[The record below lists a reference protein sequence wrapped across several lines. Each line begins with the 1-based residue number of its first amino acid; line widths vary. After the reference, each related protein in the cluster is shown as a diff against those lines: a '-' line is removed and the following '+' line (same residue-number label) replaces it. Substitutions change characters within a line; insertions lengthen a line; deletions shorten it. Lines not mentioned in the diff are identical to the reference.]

1 MAKRL
6 GKRKVD
12 SECRV
17 FNQKWT
23 SDYFFVQCK
32 EVAVCLICQET
43 VPVFKEYNLCRH
55 YETRH
60 REKYASLQGQMRAD
74 KVLKLK
80 SVLSAQQNT
89 CVRKTQLNQSSVRAK
104 FINAVAEEVCPDKKD
119 VLNAVSLSASTVT
132 RRIEEMGDNVYA
144 QLQEKVKEFEF
155 FALALDESND
165 VQDTA
170 QLLIFLRGVNS
181 NFEVS
186 EELAALQSLKGTTT
200 EQDIFGK
207 VCQTMGE
214 LGLDWS
220 KLASI
225 TTDGVP
231 SMVGASR
238 RLIGRMNKEMEER
251 GLTPPL
257 QVHCLIHQQALCCKV
272 LKWES
277 VMKVVVSCINF
288 ISANGLKHQQFQA
301 FLAELEP
308 AHRDVLYHTEVQW
321 LSRGRV
327 LRRFYELLPEINTF
341 LLMKGKTV
349 PELIDAEWKWD
360 LAFLTDVT
368 EMLNSLNLHLQG
380 KGKLIC
386 DMYSHI
392 KAFEVKIALLVGQVQ
407 KQDFTHLPVTKS
419 LSAEKPVA
427 PFPAEKSVEALEMLK
442 AEFDVRFREIHVHA
456 KEIRLFQ
463 NPFAADIEKAPPS
476 YQFELAELQ
485 NCDVLK
491 DAFKPNGLIESY
503 ASLPNETYPNIKRQA
518 IKMSTLFGST
528 YI

>member
-1 MAKRL
+1 MAKLL
-6 GKRKVD
+6 GKRKFD

-43 VPVFKEYNLCRH
+43 VAVFKEYNLRRH

-60 REKYASLQGQMRAD
+60 REKYASSQGQMRPDSSFFRAGFQ
-74 KVLKLK
+74 VAKLIATNGRPFNDGEFVK
-80 SVLSAQQNT
+80 KCMN
-89 CVRKTQLNQSSVRAK
+89 
-104 FINAVAEEVCPDKKD
+104 KD
-119 VLNAVSLSASTVT
+119 VLDVVSLSASTVT

-144 QLQEKVKEFEF
+144 QLQEKVKELDV

-170 QLLIFLRGVNS
+170 QLLIFLRRVSS

-200 EQDIFGK
+200 GEDIFGK
-207 VCQTMGE
+207 VCQTMGD

-225 TTDGVP
+225 TTDGAP

-238 RLIGRMNKEMEER
+238 GLIGHMNKEMEER
-251 GLTPPL
+251 
-257 QVHCLIHQQALCCKV
+257 ALCCKV
-272 LKWES
+272 LNWES
-277 VMKVVVSCINF
+277 VMKVVLSCINF
-288 ISANGLKHQQFQA
+288 IRANGLKHRHFQA
-301 FLAELEP
+301 FLAELES
-308 AHRDVLYHTEVQW
+308 AHGGVLYHTEVRW

-327 LRRFYELLPEINTF
+327 LRRFYELLPEINAF
-341 LLMKGKTV
+341 LLTKGKTV

-360 LAFLTDVT
+360 LAFLTD
-368 EMLNSLNLHLQG
+368 LQG
-380 KGKLIC
+380 KGKQIC

-407 KQDFTHLPVTKS
+407 KQDFTYLPVTKC

-442 AEFDVRFREIHVHA
+442 VEFDVRFRELHVHA

-463 NPFAADIEKAPPS
+463 NPAAADIDKALPS

-491 DAFKPNGLIESY
+491 DAFKPNGLIELY

-518 IKMSTLFGST
+518 MKMSTLFGIT
-528 YI
+528 NGT